1 MKNWDLGL
9 QIKTF
14 ALKSINAL
22 YSEEIKKSQVH
33 FFFKFN
39 ENKTFSLK

>member
-9 QIKTF
+9 QIKTV

-33 FFFKFN
+33 FFSNLMKIKLF
-39 ENKTFSLK
+39 L